1 MYSNLTAQQE
11 VLERMEGISDYL
23 LIKIEFQ
30 NCYSQTVVNYRGK
43 TVYIVAEQASTLYA
57 ESNLRRINL

>member
-43 TVYIVAEQASTLYA
+43 TVYIVAEQAST
-57 ESNLRRINL
+57 